1 VRNFNYIAAGSL
13 DLAVNQLTQAGLEG
27 RVFAGGTDL
36 IVAMREGRRVVETL
50 IDIKSISDLNV
61 LQFDPGNG
69 LRLGAAVPCH
79 RIYEHPDVRRW
90 YPALVDSTSLIGG
103 TGIQGRAS
111 VGGNLCNASPAADT
125 IPTLIVLGAVCK
137 VVGPQGRR
145 DIPVEQFCVAPGRNA
160 LQPGELLVE
169 LVLPPP
175 APDSGA
181 FFLRFIPRNEMDIA
195 VVNAAASLQLDEDGQ
210 TIRAARLAVGAVAPT
225 PLLIDEAASVLAGA
239 PATEESF
246 ARAAEAAQRAAQPIS
261 DMRGTK
267 EQRRHL
273 VGVLTRRALQGALE
287 RARTTH

>member
-1 VRNFNYIAAGSL
+1 MRNFNYIAAGSL
-13 DLAVNQLTQAGLEG
+13 ELAVNQVAQAGLEG
-27 RVFAGGTDL
+27 RVLAGGTDL

-61 LQFDPGNG
+61 LAFEPESG

-79 RIYEHPDVRRW
+79 RIYEHADVRRW

-125 IPTLIVLGAVCK
+125 IPTLIALSAICK

-145 DIPVEQFCVAPGRNA
+145 DIPIEDFCVAPGRNA
-160 LQPGELLVE
+160 LQAGELLVE

-175 APDSGA
+175 APNSGA

-225 PLLIDEAASVLAGA
+225 PLLIGEAASVLIGA
-239 PATEESF
+239 PATEETF

-273 VGVLTRRALQGALE
+273 VGVLTRRAFQGALE
-287 RARTTH
+287 RARTKR